1 MVVKG
6 SITMFAA
13 NIVKYSCMNSKDVC
27 VNNLTAEE
35 QARNTYDRLNEIRS
49 YGFEVEEIWE
59 CSIRGMLKAANKCKK
74 CTKNK
79 KCSEEDCQMLD
90 FFVKTSMD
98 SKVFYF

>member
-1 MVVKG
+1 
-6 SITMFAA
+6 MFAA

-59 CSIRGMLKAANKCKK
+59 CSIRDMLKMANKCRECLKNDK
-74 CTKNK
+74 CLK
-79 KCSEEDCQMLD
+79 EECQMRD
-90 FFVKTSMD
+90 FFQKTSMD
-98 SKVFYF
+98 SKV